1 MQEERD
7 QIAGGEAAEGQPGAG
22 RRYRQTRR
30 QAGHRKRRQGQQQQL
45 TVFGNPHPPNNF
57 KDTKP

>member
-22 RRYRQTRR
+22 RRYRQARR
-30 QAGHRKRRQGQQQQL
+30 QAGH
-45 TVFGNPHPPNNF
+45 
-57 KDTKP
+57 